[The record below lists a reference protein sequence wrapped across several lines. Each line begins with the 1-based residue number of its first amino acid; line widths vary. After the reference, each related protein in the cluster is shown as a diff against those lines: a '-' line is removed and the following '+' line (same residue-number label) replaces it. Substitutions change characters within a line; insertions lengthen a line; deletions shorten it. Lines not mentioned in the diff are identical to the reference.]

1 MRRMLVGLLLLQ
13 AAIASGRASRE
24 QQVTAELRCE
34 DEFPRRVLIYSAQKT
49 GASLIVDA
57 FGQERAI
64 TLDLYLGKMGPS
76 PNVLPGPTSAIH
88 LFAND
93 VHSSLVESQPQMG
106 REEIMKM
113 IGDKFAGLPASRQA
127 AYRAQEVAS
136 KRPENQVMTVV
147 KAMTNSAVLGWQY
160 VSHFKPDVRVLFLR

>member
-1 MRRMLVGLLLLQ
+1 MRRMLFFLGLLLLQ
-13 AAIASGRASRE
+13 AAIVSGRASRE

-113 IGDKFAGLPASRQA
+113 VRRSNHSSTHLVCFQSIL
-127 AYRAQEVAS
+127 VA
-136 KRPENQVMTVV
+136 
-147 KAMTNSAVLGWQY
+147 
-160 VSHFKPDVRVLFLR
+160 FLDWR